1 MKKAAPMHPEL
12 ETLRELWEIWT
23 KLGWSLA
30 AEDFD
35 RQSLCEDWTVKEV
48 FAHHSQAVR
57 RLDQFVGEPTD
68 LPVDHANATSFF
80 NQFNLRPDD
89 AGLVRDMAKKEALD
103 ATVPEL
109 IAEFADHGPRA
120 IEKAHRAGDI
130 VVQTDEGRIHIYDY
144 VRTRTVESVIH
155 LIDVYRPLG
164 LPPVIPLGALDRTAE
179 VLLNFMDRVEFIEA
193 STGRS
198 GKKLFPVFW

>member
-1 MKKAAPMHPEL
+1 MHPEL
-12 ETLRELWEIWT
+12 ETLRELWEIWA
-23 KLGWSLA
+23 KLGSSLA
-30 AEDFD
+30 PEDFG
-35 RQSLCEDWTVKEV
+35 RQSLCADWTVKEV

-57 RLDQFVGEPTD
+57 RLDQFAGEPTAR
-68 LPVDHANATSFF
+68 PVEHANATSFF

-103 ATVPEL
+103 TTIPEL

-120 IEKAHRAGDI
+120 IEKAHQAGDI

-164 LPPVIPLGALDRTAE
+164 LPPAIPPGALDRTAE

-198 GKKLFPVFW
+198 DKKLFPVFW